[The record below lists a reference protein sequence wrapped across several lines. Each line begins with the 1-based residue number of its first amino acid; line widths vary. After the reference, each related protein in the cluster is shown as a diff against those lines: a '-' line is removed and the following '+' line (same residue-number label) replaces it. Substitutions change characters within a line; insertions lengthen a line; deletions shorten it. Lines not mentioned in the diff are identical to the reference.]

1 VSPDLVNEAR
11 SLIQPKPRAA
21 RVGVIGDLCMDR
33 FVFGSVDRISPEA
46 PVPLLTVERRVDR
59 LGCAANVCTN
69 LASLKDAFQLEQ
81 DVFSV
86 VGNDALGTEVRRQ
99 LRALGPGLKDHLV
112 EDGSRSTTLKTRF
125 LAGSHHQMLRVDDEN
140 THSLDAAGEEA
151 VLKALRQCLPALKVL
166 IVQDYAKGLLSERL
180 LPQVLKAARDAGVLT
195 LLDPNPKTPPSRYR
209 GADLITPNV
218 SEAEILLGGVSLAKG
233 RDDERMAEACLELKR
248 RLDLRMCLITRS
260 AHGMTFLDERDQAF
274 HFPAIARSVFDVT
287 GAGDTVVAV
296 LAAALACGAS
306 PQAACILATAAA
318 SVVVAKVGTATAS
331 AAEIA
336 AELEAS
342 GFSAKS

>member
-1 VSPDLVNEAR
+1 MSPDLVNESR
-11 SLIQPKPRAA
+11 SWIQPKSRAA
-21 RVGVIGDLCMDR
+21 RVGVIGDLCLDR

-46 PVPLLTVERRVDR
+46 PVPVLHVDRRVDR

-81 DVFSV
+81 EVYSV
-86 VGNDALGTEVRRQ
+86 VGADEIGREVRRQ
-99 LRALGPGLKDHLV
+99 LRELGPGLKEHLI
-112 EDGSRSTTLKTRF
+112 EDASRPTTLKTRF
-125 LAGSHHQMLRVDDEN
+125 LAGAHHQMLRVDDEN
-140 THSLDAAGEEA
+140 THALDAASETKLLA
-151 VLKALRQCLPALKVL
+151 SLKAALPSMKVL

-180 LPQVLKAARDAGVLT
+180 LPQVLQAARAAGVLT
-195 LLDPNPKTPPSRYR
+195 LLDPNTRTPSDRYR

-218 SEAEILLGGVSLAKG
+218 HEAEILLGGVALHKG
-233 RDDERMAEACLELKR
+233 RDDERIAEACRELKR

-274 HFPAIARSVFDVT
+274 HFPAISRSVFDVT

-306 PQAACILATAAA
+306 PQVACILATAAA

-336 AELEAS
+336 GELEGS
-342 GFSAKS
+342 TFSSRL